1 MIIKLTEEESKIL
14 LQDLLDYKER
24 VEELLSEE
32 SEEDPFNNI
41 DGNKKSIE
49 IYSSIINQIRT
60 NKNERKV
67 IWGSHNS
74 KQHLAIYSNKF

>member
-67 IWGSHNS
+67 I
-74 KQHLAIYSNKF
+74 

>member
-67 IWGSHNS
+67 IWVSHNS

>member
-49 IYSSIINQIRT
+49 VYSSIINQIRT

-67 IWGSHNS
+67 I
-74 KQHLAIYSNKF
+74 

>member
-41 DGNKKSIE
+41 D
-49 IYSSIINQIRT
+49 
-60 NKNERKV
+60 
-67 IWGSHNS
+67 
-74 KQHLAIYSNKF
+74 

>member
-1 MIIKLTEEESKIL
+1 MIIKLTKEESKIL

-67 IWGSHNS
+67 I
-74 KQHLAIYSNKF
+74 

>member
-41 DGNKKSIE
+41 DGNKKSIK

-60 NKNERKV
+60 
-67 IWGSHNS
+67 
-74 KQHLAIYSNKF
+74 KQIEEVA

>member
-49 IYSSIINQIRT
+49 VYSSIINQIRT
-60 NKNERKV
+60 NK
-67 IWGSHNS
+67 
-74 KQHLAIYSNKF
+74 

>member
-67 IWGSHNS
+67 IWVSHNS
-74 KQHLAIYSNKF
+74 KQHLEIYLNKF